1 MAEELSRAP
10 AGGRDVQ
17 RGGGAAQAEA
27 SVRDA
32 RKASE
37 PVCTSEA
44 AATSTGAAEEPRR
57 YQFFNHAACEFYP
70 CHDMPAEELNCLFC
84 FCPLYALGPAC
95 GGNYRYVGER
105 GDIKDCSACTL
116 PHRRENYDYLMG
128 RYAEIQRLA
137 APGDGSGQHPS
148 A

>member
-1 MAEELSRAP
+1 MAEELSGAP

-95 GGNYRYVGER
+95 GGNCRYVGER

>member
-1 MAEELSRAP
+1 MAEELSGAP

-17 RGGGAAQAEA
+17 RGGGAAQAVA

-37 PVCTSEA
+37 PECTSEA
-44 AATSTGAAEEPRR
+44 AATLDAAEEPRR
-57 YQFFNHAACEFYP
+57 YQFFNHTACEFYP